1 MSIDGIGKKGGT
13 VPLAPPTTSPTTGAK
28 GEFTLRETEAVGK
41 TESTGAAAEVRAGR
55 MSMDAYL
62 DVRVNEATA
71 HLTELAPSDLKMVKE
86 VLKDQLKNDPA
97 LADLVKSATGAL
109 PDAD

>member
-13 VPLAPPTTSPTTGAK
+13 VPLAPPTTSPATSPK
-28 GEFTLRETEAVGK
+28 GEFKLRETEAVSK
-41 TESTGAAAEVRAGR
+41 ADSTGAAAEVRAGR
-55 MSMDAYL
+55 LSVDAYL

-71 HLTELAPSDLKMVKE
+71 HLKDLAPADVKMVKE

-97 LADLVKSATGAL
+97 LADLVKSATGSL
-109 PDAD
+109 TDAD